1 MRLHAQGLAAVC
13 LMAGAF
19 MCPAGASAAES
30 VVRYK
35 IPGSDFPI
43 ARAVEVKSD
52 AHVLYVS
59 GAVPPVVDST
69 ATDSLKKY
77 GNTETQTRGI
87 LQQIEKTLA
96 DAGYRMG
103 DVVQMHAYLGP
114 DPDTKKVDFRGFM
127 KAYGEFFGTAAQ
139 PNLPA
144 RTTVPLPGMLGGFA
158 VEIEVT
164 AAK

>member
-1 MRLHAQGLAAVC
+1 MLS
-13 LMAGAF
+13 
-19 MCPAGASAAES
+19 AGASAADN

-43 ARAVEVKSD
+43 ASAVEVKAASN
-52 AHVLYVS
+52 VLYVS
-59 GAVPPVVDST
+59 GAVPPVVDG
-69 ATDSLKKY
+69 AAGADALKKY

-87 LQQIEKTLA
+87 LKSIEKKLA
-96 DAGYRMG
+96 EAGYGMG

-114 DPDTKKVDFRGFM
+114 DPETKKVDFRGFM
-127 KAYGEFFGTAAQ
+127 KAYSEFFGTAAQ

-144 RTTVPLPGMLGGFA
+144 RTTVPLSQMLGGFS